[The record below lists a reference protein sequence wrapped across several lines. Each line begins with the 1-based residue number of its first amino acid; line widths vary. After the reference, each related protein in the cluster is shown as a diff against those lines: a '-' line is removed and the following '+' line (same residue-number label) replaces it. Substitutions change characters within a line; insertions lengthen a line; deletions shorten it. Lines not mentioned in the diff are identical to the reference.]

1 MTIFFNTGLR
11 FNGEKDTFCTHIPSG
26 NSKCQRHLHRKVK
39 FTKEKLLCFY
49 TEAWLGC
56 YTLGLFNNVYNQ
68 YLSLSFFVALAKR
81 KNMTWIKQCSCLKSK
96 RE

>member
-1 MTIFFNTGLR
+1 MKIFFNTGLR
-11 FNGEKDTFCTHIPSG
+11 FNGEKAAFCTHILSG

-68 YLSLSFFVALAKR
+68 YSSLSFLSPSA
-81 KNMTWIKQCSCLKSK
+81 
-96 RE
+96 REKT